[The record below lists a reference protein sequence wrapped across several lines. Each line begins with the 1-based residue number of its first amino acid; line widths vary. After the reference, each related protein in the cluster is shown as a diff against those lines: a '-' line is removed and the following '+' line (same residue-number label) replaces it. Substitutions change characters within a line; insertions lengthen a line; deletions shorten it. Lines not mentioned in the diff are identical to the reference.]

1 MRKDHQVIFL
11 CITEQ
16 APSDGSEHQLLTFM
30 IGVLVIGVGFN
41 EEEKNLTDL
50 GALMWEHQVPV
61 FVSIRDCFKFYML
74 KKNTSVSELFHMIK
88 ERFKIKRNYANFSK
102 MERLGKKINFCDSSL
117 QVTCLLYQL
126 QIVCLEY
133 HW

>member
-30 IGVLVIGVGFN
+30 IGVFVIGTKYQSSGVGFN
-41 EEEKNLTDL
+41 EEEKNPTDL

-61 FVSIRDCFKFYML
+61 FVSILDCFKF
-74 KKNTSVSELFHMIK
+74 
-88 ERFKIKRNYANFSK
+88 
-102 MERLGKKINFCDSSL
+102 
-117 QVTCLLYQL
+117 
-126 QIVCLEY
+126 
-133 HW
+133 

>member
-41 EEEKNLTDL
+41 EEEKNPTDL
-50 GALMWEHQVPV
+50 GALMWKHQVPV
-61 FVSIRDCFKFYML
+61 FVSIRDCFKF
-74 KKNTSVSELFHMIK
+74 
-88 ERFKIKRNYANFSK
+88 
-102 MERLGKKINFCDSSL
+102 
-117 QVTCLLYQL
+117 
-126 QIVCLEY
+126 
-133 HW
+133 

>member
-30 IGVLVIGVGFN
+30 IGVFVIGTYQSSGVGFN
-41 EEEKNLTDL
+41 EEEKNPTDL

-61 FVSIRDCFKFYML
+61 FVSILDCFKF
-74 KKNTSVSELFHMIK
+74 
-88 ERFKIKRNYANFSK
+88 
-102 MERLGKKINFCDSSL
+102 
-117 QVTCLLYQL
+117 
-126 QIVCLEY
+126 
-133 HW
+133 